1 MMTTKPQTFK
11 NYVNQEVWICDD
23 PKKTKVIDN
32 VTYVTVHKP
41 DSRRM
46 VMMRRDSLQPV
57 KQK

>member
-1 MMTTKPQTFK
+1 MKTKPQTFK
-11 NYVNQEVWICDD
+11 NYVNQELWICDD
-23 PKKTKVIDN
+23 PKKTKTIDN

-41 DSRRM
+41 NSRRM

>member
-1 MMTTKPQTFK
+1 MQTKPQTFK
-11 NYVNQEVWICDD
+11 NYMNQELWICDD

-57 KQK
+57 KSK

>member
-1 MMTTKPQTFK
+1 MMQTKPQTFK

>member
-1 MMTTKPQTFK
+1 MQTKPQTFK

-41 DSRRM
+41 DSYRM

-57 KQK
+57 KSK

>member
-1 MMTTKPQTFK
+1 MQTKPQTLK
-11 NYVNQEVWICDD
+11 NYINQEVWICDD

>member
-1 MMTTKPQTFK
+1 MKTKPQTFK

-41 DSRRM
+41 DSHRM

-57 KQK
+57 KPK

>member
-1 MMTTKPQTFK
+1 MMTTKPQTYK

-57 KQK
+57 NQK

>member
-1 MMTTKPQTFK
+1 MTTKPQTFK

>member
-1 MMTTKPQTFK
+1 MQTKPQTFK
-11 NYVNQEVWICDD
+11 NYINQEVWICDD

>member
-1 MMTTKPQTFK
+1 MQTKPQTFK
-11 NYVNQEVWICDD
+11 NFINQEVWICDD